1 MTAIRLSRPEDGQ
14 RALEIWAAA
23 VDTTHDFLSREDR
36 LAIGD
41 EVAGF
46 LPGTPMV
53 LAVDASDRPLGFMI
67 VDEGSIEALFVDA
80 ACHGQG
86 VGKALMQA
94 LVDYAD
100 HWAQVLRI
108 ELTVFVDNPRA
119 IALYQAFGF
128 RTEGRHVGY
137 ALRRGQ
143 YVDVYSMARMHPSPP
158 GWQPVGDGPTAGST
172 A

>member
-86 VGKALMQA
+86 VGKALIRHAVEVLGARRLEVNEQNHGARAFYRRMGFVETGRNA
-94 LVDYAD
+94 VDSQGRPYPLITME
-100 HWAQVLRI
+100 LR
-108 ELTVFVDNPRA
+108 D
-119 IALYQAFGF
+119 
-128 RTEGRHVGY
+128 
-137 ALRRGQ
+137 
-143 YVDVYSMARMHPSPP
+143 
-158 GWQPVGDGPTAGST
+158 
-172 A
+172 